1 MRRRLTTLGFLSP
14 LLLGFLLFFV
24 YPLCA
29 TVLYSFEHYD
39 QINPPQWVG
48 LQNWVYVFTQNG
60 DFWPAVRN
68 TVWLV
73 VVMVSLRVIFGI
85 GVGLLV
91 TRVRRGRGLYRTIF
105 YLPYLAPPVAATLVF
120 VYVLNPNG
128 PVDRLLRAVGL
139 PAPSWFNDP
148 NWSKP
153 ALVLLS
159 LWGIGD
165 LMVIFMAA
173 LLQVPV
179 EQYEAAQLDGAGA
192 IRRFR
197 HITLPNIQPIILFSS
212 VTGVIAALQ
221 YYTQAFVAGQVA
233 SGVVTGGGTVVEP
246 GYPGGSTLTL
256 PQLIY
261 SLGFQHFD
269 TGAASAI
276 AVVLFVVAM
285 ACTFVL
291 VRGSGGLVST
301 RR

>member
-1 MRRRLTTLGFLSP
+1 MSRRLTTLGFLSP
-14 LLLGFLLFFV
+14 LLLGFSLFFV

-48 LQNWVYVFTQNG
+48 LQNWTYVFTKNG

-68 TVWLV
+68 TIWLV

-91 TRVRRGRGLYRTIF
+91 TKVRRGHGLFRTIF

-120 VYVLNPNG
+120 VFLLNPNG
-128 PVDRLLRAVGL
+128 PVDHFLRGVGL
-139 PAPSWFNDP
+139 PAPTWFNDP
-148 NWSKP
+148 NWAKP

-192 IRRFR
+192 VRRFR
-197 HITLPNIQPIILFSS
+197 HITLPNIQPIILFSA

-233 SGVVTGGGTVVEP
+233 SGLVTGGGTVVEP
-246 GYPGGSTLTL
+246 GYPSGSTLTL

-261 SLGFQHFD
+261 SLGFQRFD

-285 ACTFVL
+285 GCTFAL